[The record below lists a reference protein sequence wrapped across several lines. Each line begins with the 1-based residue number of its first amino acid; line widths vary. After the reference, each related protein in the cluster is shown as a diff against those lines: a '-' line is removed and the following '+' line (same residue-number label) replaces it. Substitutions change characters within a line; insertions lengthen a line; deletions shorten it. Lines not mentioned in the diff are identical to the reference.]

1 MSDTPRSL
9 LVRLAESPIESD
21 WRRLVDLYQ
30 PFIGR
35 WLCQAGIPESDRS
48 DLCQDV
54 LTAVVKDMAGFRH
67 SDRVGAF
74 RNWLRTVVV
83 NRSRYYWRT
92 KHREETIGH
101 ELSTLDELEDPA
113 SGLSGIW
120 EREHDAFV
128 TKQLLTL
135 LEREYAPTTWSAF
148 RRHVVDGIP
157 AAEVAR
163 ELGLSVNA
171 VLIAK
176 SRILR
181 RLREEAA
188 GLVEEV

>member
-30 PFIGR
+30 PFIDR
-35 WLCQAGIPESDRS
+35 WLCQAGILEFDRS

-54 LTAVVKDMAGFRH
+54 LTAVVKELAGFRH
-67 SDRVGAF
+67 SERVGAF
-74 RNWLRTVVV
+74 RNWLRKVVV
-83 NRSRYYWRT
+83 NRSRNYWRS
-92 KHREETIGH
+92 KNRQENNNPVS
-101 ELSTLDELEDPA
+101 STLDELEDPS

-120 EREHDAFV
+120 DREHDAYV
-128 TKQLLTL
+128 TRKLLTL
-135 LEREYAPTTWSAF
+135 LEREFAPTTWTAF
-148 RRHVVDGIP
+148 QRHVIDGNP
-157 AAEVAR
+157 AADVSR

-181 RLREEAA
+181 RLREEAV
-188 GLVEEV
+188 GLVDEL